1 MQQKIRN
8 TFMLKKYQ
16 LIILAFI
23 LFGLNSCQV
32 FHKLGKQN
40 TNAENEDSI
49 AFQKALVEEN
59 TTDPIPE
66 TSVLDE
72 FYESKIMGMT
82 GDSMS
87 MLDQIILDTSAFAQ
101 GFVNKYGKNDDIS
114 EDVSMLSGSA
124 LVRQLD
130 SLTAVKFYNKYT
142 FSTNTKEL
150 NVYGYETNEIP
161 QFNDSVYELR
171 IEVLNVQTPIELVYN
186 QHVKAFI
193 RLYAKKGRKQTA
205 RMLGLKEIYF
215 PLFEEVLDKYDIPLE
230 LKYLAVIESAL
241 NPTAGSRAGAK
252 GLWQF
257 MYSTGRMYGL
267 HSNSMV
273 DDRFDPYKAT
283 DAAAHHLKDLYEI
296 YGTWELAL
304 AAYNSGP
311 GNVNRAIRR
320 AGGVKD
326 YWAVWPFLPRETRGY
341 VPAFIA
347 VNYIFNYATE
357 HNIYP
362 EDPGIL
368 YYGIDSV
375 TVREVLSFDQISEFM
390 HIDKEDV
397 DFLNPA
403 YKEGI
408 IPATNGKTYILRL
421 PREKVGFFIDNED
434 SLYQF
439 KSEKG
444 IEREKLL
451 AQIKK
456 AKSRSIHIVRSGEN
470 LGLIARKYR
479 TSVSRI
485 KAWNGLRSS
494 NIYPGQKLIVYSPG
508 SSRSASSSYASTKS
522 TTGYHK
528 VRSGENLGLIAKK
541 YGVSVSQIKS
551 WNGLRNNMIK
561 PGQKLKVASQ
571 KSTKKISATPPK
583 DGKYKYH
590 TIKKGD
596 TLWDLAKKYNSSVNQ
611 IKKWNSINNS
621 YRLKLGQKLIV
632 GYQG

>member
-1 MQQKIRN
+1 MQ
-8 TFMLKKYQ
+8 KKYQ

-32 FHKLGKQN
+32 FHKLGKQDTN
-40 TNAENEDSI
+40 TKNEDSI
-49 AFQKALVEEN
+49 ALQNDIAEEK
-59 TTDPIPE
+59 TVDLTSE
-66 TSVLDE
+66 SSVLDE
-72 FYESKIMGMT
+72 LYESEIMGMT

-101 GFVNKYGKNDDIS
+101 GFTNKYGKNDEIS
-114 EDVSMLSGSA
+114 EDISMLSGSA

-130 SLTAVKFYNKYT
+130 SLTTVKFYNKYT
-142 FSTNTKEL
+142 FSTDTKEL
-150 NVYGYETNEIP
+150 NVYGYEANEIP

-171 IEVLNVQTPIELVYN
+171 IEVLNVQTPFELVYN

-215 PLFEEVLDKYDIPLE
+215 PLFEEVLDKYDMPLE

-241 NPTAGSRAGAK
+241 NPTAGSRVGAK

-283 DAAAHHLKDLYEI
+283 DAAARHLKDLYEI

-362 EDPGIL
+362 VDPGIL

-390 HIDKEDV
+390 HIDKEDI

-408 IPATNGKTYILRL
+408 IPATNGKTYVLRL

-434 SLYQF
+434 SLYLF
-439 KSEKG
+439 KSKKG

-508 SSRSASSSYASTKS
+508 SSRSASSSYAKTKS

-541 YGVSVSQIKS
+541 YGISVSQIKS
-551 WNGLRNNMIK
+551 WNGLRSNTIK
-561 PGQKLKVASQ
+561 PGQKLRVASK
-571 KSTKKISATPPK
+571 KSTEKISAAPPK
-583 DGKYKYH
+583 SGKYKYH

-611 IKKWNSINNS
+611 IKKWNGINNS
-621 YRLKLGQKLIV
+621 NRLKLGQKLIV